1 MSQNREDAG
10 VGGAPRSAAAGLG
23 RPAARDRAIQAVI
36 FDWGGTLSV
45 FAAVELA
52 DMWRLA
58 ARHLASQDASRDSK
72 AEDRICRELAR
83 VEAAAWDRVSDDQS
97 PSTLGEILSEASAA
111 LGMDVAEAVL
121 EEAATHHLDS
131 WTPHIKH
138 DPDAQA
144 VLRELRNRGIRT
156 ALLSNTH
163 WPRRFHE
170 HFLERDGL
178 ADLLEVR
185 CYTSEMKR
193 TKPHPDAFAHVV
205 DCLEIEDPSRVVF
218 VGDRPFDDIYGAQQ
232 FGMRTVLRPNVS
244 VPSWNVTPDATI
256 DALPELLSLI
266 AAWDAPN

>member
-1 MSQNREDAG
+1 MTTKPGD
-10 VGGAPRSAAAGLG
+10 
-23 RPAARDRAIQAVI
+23 IQAVI

-58 ARHLASQDASRDSK
+58 ARHLASHGALRDPRT
-72 AEDRICRELAR
+72 EERIARELAR

-97 PSTLGEILSEASAA
+97 PSTLGEILADASAA

-131 WTPHIKH
+131 WTPHIEH
-138 DPDAQA
+138 DPDAA
-144 VLRELRNRGIRT
+144 PVLRELRERGLRT
-156 ALLSNTH
+156 GLLSNTH
-163 WPRRFHE
+163 WPRAFHE

-178 ADLLEVR
+178 AALLDTR

-193 TKPHPDAFAHVV
+193 TKPHADAFAHALNAL
-205 DCLEIEDPSRVVF
+205 DQHDPSRVVF
-218 VGDRPFDDIYGAQQ
+218 VGDRPYDDIYGAQQ
-232 FGMRTVLRPNVS
+232 FGMKAVLRPNPN

-256 DALPELLSLI
+256 ESLTELPSLI
-266 AAWDAPN
+266 DIWNAPD